1 MRKKDLL
8 LVSVASLMLFTGL
21 FSVKAVSYV
30 EGGVSISQEYDI
42 LLQTDITNPYY
53 EPGNNGYTD
62 LTQPYKVT
70 DSSHLNSSQPVV
82 TVDLTDFG
90 LTTGAIYNGGFSTLV
105 FVFQLDLKEI
115 DDGYQEFY
123 VFDPVATNKP
133 NFVTPITSF
142 DHGGSGAN
150 TSYSRYEF
158 YAEIPRTALTSQYVA
173 IGFSANGW
181 GSDDWVFKNLKVQIL
196 TSSQNRNY
204 TNLWWVENPYY
215 LFNNNEII

>member
-42 LLQTDITNPYY
+42 LLHTDITNPYY

-90 LTTGAIYNGGFSTLV
+90 LTTGAKNKESLLSISDIKNFMYLI
-105 FVFQLDLKEI
+105 QLQQI
-115 DDGYQEFY
+115 
-123 VFDPVATNKP
+123 N
-133 NFVTPITSF
+133 PILL
-142 DHGGSGAN
+142 H
-150 TSYSRYEF
+150 
-158 YAEIPRTALTSQYVA
+158 Q
-173 IGFSANGW
+173 
-181 GSDDWVFKNLKVQIL
+181 
-196 TSSQNRNY
+196 
-204 TNLWWVENPYY
+204 
-215 LFNNNEII
+215 